1 MTIKELNFLTCVF
14 FPHMLEQ
21 DGSIILGIKPVQ
33 KFVNE
38 IKFSDVYGVE
48 FINYGL
54 INGSRQSKSQQCFQG
69 RASHGSEVCFG
80 FLLNLCD
87 VCFCQ

>member
-1 MTIKELNFLTCVF
+1 
-14 FPHMLEQ
+14 MLEQ
-21 DGSIILGIKPVQ
+21 DGSIIFGIKPVQ

-38 IKFSDVYGVE
+38 IKFSDVYSVE
-48 FINYGL
+48 LINYGL
-54 INGSRQSKSQQCFQG
+54 INGPRQSKSEQCFQG

>member
-1 MTIKELNFLTCVF
+1 MLVFLF
-14 FPHMLEQ
+14 SHLIEQ
-21 DGSIILGIKPVQ
+21 DGSITSGIKPVQ

-38 IKFSDVYGVE
+38 IRFSDVYGVE

-54 INGSRQSKSQQCFQG
+54 INASRQSKAEQCFQG

-87 VCFCQ
+87 VFLLII